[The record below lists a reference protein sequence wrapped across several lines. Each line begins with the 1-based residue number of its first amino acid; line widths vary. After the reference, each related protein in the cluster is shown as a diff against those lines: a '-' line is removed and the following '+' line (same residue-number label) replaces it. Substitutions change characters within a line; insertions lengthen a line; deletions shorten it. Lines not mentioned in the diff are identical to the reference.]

1 MTQTSDFIEVVFP
14 KLSHF
19 WLDSGLVGLTQLLKE
34 VNNNGVIISITEE
47 GLKLKGSE
55 EAIQS
60 ALESAYDLLV
70 EHYYN
75 LSTKKQRDNTS
86 EYNFYYDSQ
95 DDKFVAFPKRKSV
108 GIAELIFNKAPRP
121 TSSSVKWEKKE
132 KREIELSGKKIKKN
146 RGILPSSY
154 AYLQER
160 LDSFLDQNGLEVTTA
175 GLLLNG
181 PNAVKPKI
189 KIQVKSGKSKGTCY
203 LCGKESPTLEDA
215 GQTIFPLITGTSGVL
230 SFNPRGGSPEKVC
243 WKCSLLGKFVPV
255 NGFYL
260 RQGGHLFAFFPYSVS
275 LEKMLDVFAPL
286 HEAEQL
292 DPNLFRNFEHPLG
305 GYFQRPFEV
314 TFAFLFT
321 LYRKVILQ
329 QKEEK
334 EDTNTALDWER
345 MCNLTLEKAPLEFI
359 IMHAESKGQTS
370 MVKMIWPFRDTVYFF
385 RLMNKLERAK
395 INIREVMRLL
405 IDFTQKKNE
414 NKTLLRNR
422 KNKTLLRNRICER
435 LLKKQTILDLVEL
448 HIFRADLT
456 WFMPLVDFL
465 VLYEP
470 IVRKGGAMTKEEQD
484 VAVALGRRVGM
495 AVGKDGKKE
504 DLFALRKARKKTD
517 FLEQL
522 NRLQF
527 KLGGDFTVPAGIYE
541 GALTDTNFVE
551 FKQFCMIAALN
562 SFNAATK
569 GGKNK

>member
-1 MTQTSDFIEVVFP
+1 MTQTSDFIEIVFP
-14 KLSHF
+14 KLGHF
-19 WLDSGLVGLTQLLKE
+19 WLDSGLVGLYKIATETAENNPFYSHMKPKATGRGLIFSGNSSELKKFFWE
-34 VNNNGVIISITEE
+34 CSKKVMDKYFNSSSKNQREKVDAIIFSQANRRFERRPKRSPYGIGALIFNAKASDLHGRITVKKGEKIEDEEYKKFQSNLREFLSRE
-47 GLKLKGSE
+47 GLKLT
-55 EAIQS
+55 
-60 ALESAYDLLV
+60 YD
-70 EHYYN
+70 
-75 LSTKKQRDNTS
+75 SKKKKTIPIDKP
-86 EYNFYYDSQ
+86 FYYRPIQEKDIKVEKPCRS
-95 DDKFVAFPKRKSV
+95 KNNCFIC
-108 GIAELIFNKAPRP
+108 GEEKAG
-121 TSSSVKWEKKE
+121 SI
-132 KREIELSGKKIKKN
+132 EIG
-146 RGILPSSY
+146 
-154 AYLQER
+154 
-160 LDSFLDQNGLEVTTA
+160 
-175 GLLLNG
+175 
-181 PNAVKPKI
+181 
-189 KIQVKSGKSKGTCY
+189 
-203 LCGKESPTLEDA
+203 SPT
-215 GQTIFPLITGTSGVL
+215 FPLITGASGVL
-230 SFNPRGGSPEKVC
+230 SFNPQGGSPERVC

-260 RQGGHLFAFFPYSVS
+260 RQRDHLFVFFSYSVS

-321 LYRKVILQ
+321 LYKKVLLR

-334 EDTNTALDWER
+334 EDTKTVLDWER

-359 IMHAESKGQTS
+359 VMHAESKGQTS
-370 MVKMIWPFRDTVYFF
+370 MVKMVWPFQDTVYFF

-405 IDFTQKKNE
+405 IDFNQKKNE
-414 NKTLLRNR
+414 
-422 KNKTLLRNRICER
+422 NKTLLRNRICER
-435 LLKKQTILDLVEL
+435 LLKKQTILDLVEN
-448 HIFRADLT
+448 HVFRANLTDLK
-456 WFMPLVDFL
+456 PLVDFL

-470 IVRKGGAMTKEEQD
+470 IVRKGGTMTKDEQE
-484 VAVALGRRVGM
+484 VAVTLGKCVGK
-495 AVGKDGKKE
+495 AVGKKDEQGRTKGKKG

-527 KLGGDFTVPAGIYE
+527 KLGCDFTVPAGIYK

-569 GGKNK
+569 GGRS

>member
-1 MTQTSDFIEVVFP
+1 MTQTSDFIEIVFP
-14 KLSHF
+14 KLGHF
-19 WLDSGLVGLTQLLKE
+19 WLDSGLVGLIQSLKE
-34 VNNNGVIISITEE
+34 VNNNGVIINATEE
-47 GLKLKGSE
+47 GLRLKGAELSV
-55 EAIQS
+55 QS
-60 ALESAYDLLV
+60 ALKAAYDLMV
-70 EHYYN
+70 KRYYN
-75 LSTKKQRDNTS
+75 LSTKKQRDNLS
-86 EYNFYYDSQ
+86 SYNFYYASEE
-95 DDKFVAFPKRKSV
+95 DKFVAFPKRKSV
-108 GIAELIFNKAPRP
+108 GIAELIFNKPPRP
-121 TSSSVKWEKKE
+121 IKSSIKWEKKE
-132 KREIELSGKKIKKN
+132 KREIESCGKKVKRT
-146 RGILPSSY
+146 RGILPASH

-160 LDSFLDQNGLEVTTA
+160 LDSFLDQNGLEVTTS
-175 GLLLNG
+175 GLLIDG
-181 PNAVKPKI
+181 PNAVKPKV
-189 KIQVKSGKSKGTCY
+189 KIQVKSGKTKGICY
-203 LCGKESPTLEDA
+203 LCGEKSPSLEDA
-215 GQTIFPLITGTSGVL
+215 SQTIFPLITGASGVL
-230 SFNPRGGSPEKVC
+230 SFNPQGGSPERVC

-260 RQGGHLFAFFPYSVS
+260 RQRDHLFVFLSYSVS

-321 LYRKVILQ
+321 LYKKVLLR

-334 EDTNTALDWER
+334 EDTKTVLDWER

-359 IMHAESKGQTS
+359 VMHAESKGQTS
-370 MVKMIWPFRDTVYFF
+370 MVKMVWPFQDTVYFF

-405 IDFTQKKNE
+405 IDFNQKKNE
-414 NKTLLRNR
+414 
-422 KNKTLLRNRICER
+422 NKTLLRNRICER
-435 LLKKQTILDLVEL
+435 LLKKQTILDLVEN
-448 HIFRADLT
+448 HVFRANLTDLK
-456 WFMPLVDFL
+456 PLVDFL

-470 IVRKGGAMTKEEQD
+470 IVRKGGTMTKDEQE
-484 VAVALGRRVGM
+484 VAVTLGKCVGK
-495 AVGKDGKKE
+495 AVGKKDEQGRTKGKKG

-527 KLGGDFTVPAGIYE
+527 KLGCDFTVPAGIYK

-569 GGKNK
+569 GGRS